1 MEDLR
6 FSNSIQ
12 KVKWVPS
19 SINVSLSLASASLYT
34 RKILMASVNVIAL
47 LALLVALQPPATT
60 SDYLAPALAPALGMF
75 LAIFVDF

>member
-1 MEDLR
+1 MSPSLWPLLR
-6 FSNSIQ
+6 
-12 KVKWVPS
+12 
-19 SINVSLSLASASLYT
+19 YT
-34 RKILMASVNVIAL
+34 QEKILMASVNVIAL